1 MSKSNQRQPS
11 ASSASHQLWSDQ
23 WGL

>member
-1 MSKSNQRQPS
+1 MSESNQRLPS
-11 ASSASHQLWSDQ
+11 VSSASHQLWSDR